1 MYKLTP
7 EHLLTLQNFVLLP
20 SKLNA
25 QSLITNMSMTNEDPH
40 KLMKYLLEQVEL
52 SQDDPDK
59 IVILDDQE
67 GNILERFK
75 ENLLQVPR

>member
-1 MYKLTP
+1 
-7 EHLLTLQNFVLLP
+7 
-20 SKLNA
+20 
-25 QSLITNMSMTNEDPH
+25 MTNEDPH